1 MFKKK
6 TPKLSETSPFDWKK
20 EDRPSIFAQDPRFT
34 GRYKVPTPP
43 PVTYKNVTWKI

>member
-34 GRYKVPTPP
+34 GRYKAPTPV

>member
-34 GRYKVPTPP
+34 GRYKVPTPV

>member
-34 GRYKVPTPP
+34 GRYKVPTPA